1 MWFYHDQGSRDIWGK
16 YRRSACLNHS
26 PCRGKRLGW
35 LFTMICA
42 AGKHS
47 EAGTEA
53 ACQGPML
60 PASCAV
66 WHSPYSDCV
75 SYSRCFLERW
85 TWVSGICTMED
96 KFEQK
101 FMRALGRFSSRH
113 LSWFFV
119 PDEWSSL
126 LTCSTFLVN
135 GLYSMCCLDSEG
147 IFTHLERFGKWLEG
161 AGRIYYGGQRTT
173 FGRQFLLSVVES
185 WDWTQVVK
193 FIWQGKSHYPLSHL
207 TGPRSGVFTSREFYS
222 CTNGY

>member
-60 PASCAV
+60 LASCAL

-75 SYSRCFLERW
+75 SYSRYFLERW
-85 TWVSGICTMED
+85 SWVSGTCTMED

-113 LSWFFV
+113 LSWVFV

-161 AGRIYYGGQRTT
+161 EGEYIVEARGQPLGGSSCSLLWNLGIELRLSSLYGRVNRITHWAISLDQGQEC
-173 FGRQFLLSVVES
+173 LLPES
-185 WDWTQVVK
+185 SIVAPMV
-193 FIWQGKSHYPLSHL
+193 
-207 TGPRSGVFTSREFYS
+207 
-222 CTNGY
+222 